1 MGSPAAVDIRAHVL
15 AHGQL
20 LKDAVDTLKHA
31 PEHWHTTLLI
41 ELAGENLFNC
51 LELIQGV
58 DSDNVARCSWAARSL
73 LELHYFTRFVM
84 GSPENAKRFHEDMV
98 CDYQDL
104 LRRLGKNPQYTQ
116 IVASGQAVMDHV
128 WSRHITQASKT
139 DKYLSAREIAEDLG
153 EGTPF
158 GDVHKFMSKFVH
170 PTSLSIQFRKAPE
183 LHGLVLWS
191 VIDTAARLIA
201 HTFPLLAKHIKDHST
216 NLCPNSSKG

>member
-20 LKDAVDTLKHA
+20 LKDAVDTLRQA

-41 ELAGENLFNC
+41 ELAG
-51 LELIQGV
+51 
-58 DSDNVARCSWAARSL
+58 WAARSL

-84 GSPENAKRFHEDMV
+84 VSPENAKRFHEDMA

-104 LRRLGKNPQYTQ
+104 LKRLGKNPQYAQ
-116 IVASGQAVMDHV
+116 IVASGQTVMDHL
-128 WSRHITQASKT
+128 WNHHTTQALKT

-191 VIDTAARLIA
+191 VVETAASLIA
-201 HTFPLLAKHIKDHST
+201 HTFPLLAKHLKDYGV
-216 NLCPNSSKG
+216 NLCPNTSAG

>member
-1 MGSPAAVDIRAHVL
+1 MGSPAAIDIRAHVL

-20 LKDAVDTLKHA
+20 LKDAVDTLKQA

-58 DSDNVARCSWAARSL
+58 DTTNVARCSWAARSL

-84 GSPENAKRFHEDMV
+84 VSPENAKRFHEDMV

-116 IVASGQAVMDHV
+116 IVASGQTVMEIG
-128 WSRHITQASKT
+128 RA
-139 DKYLSAREIAEDLG
+139 LCRER
-153 EGTPF
+153 
-158 GDVHKFMSKFVH
+158 V
-170 PTSLSIQFRKAPE
+170 
-183 LHGLVLWS
+183 
-191 VIDTAARLIA
+191 
-201 HTFPLLAKHIKDHST
+201 
-216 NLCPNSSKG
+216 